1 MFFID
6 QTELLGNCLFLNLLR
21 VKGSSRFVMSSAR
34 FVNLN
39 SWYFV
44 LKLYFRIEFPIMKRK
59 RAIISVIN
67 DLVTDQRI
75 DRTAGVLA
83 DLGFEVLMVGRRKTD
98 SPNMPDRSYETLRM
112 RLLWEKG
119 PLFYAEY
126 NIRLF
131 FLLLSRPADLL
142 VSNDL
147 DTLLPNFLVHKLKH
161 IPIVY
166 DSHEYFTAT
175 PELVDRPKVQR
186 VWKGIEKKIVP
197 RLKSCITVN
206 ASIANLFEQ
215 EYNVPFRIV
224 RNIPRLSERI
234 RIPARAELGLP
245 ADKKIVLIQGS
256 GINVQRGAEEAVEA
270 MQYLDNVL
278 LLIVGGGDVLPV
290 LRKMVNELSLYKK
303 VKFVSRQTPA
313 NLAGYT
319 ANADIGLTID
329 KDTNINY
336 RFSLPNKL
344 FDYIYAG
351 VPVLATPLVELKKI
365 IQQYQI
371 GDFIQN
377 HDPEH
382 IASKIKSM
390 LQDESRMTLYRKNTK
405 KAATELNWETE
416 RNTLIEIFAFYA

>member
-1 MFFID
+1 
-6 QTELLGNCLFLNLLR
+6 
-21 VKGSSRFVMSSAR
+21 
-34 FVNLN
+34 
-39 SWYFV
+39 
-44 LKLYFRIEFPIMKRK
+44 MKKK

-75 DRTAGVLA
+75 ARTASVLD
-83 DLGFEVLMVGRRKTD
+83 DLGFEILMVGRRKFD
-98 SPNMPDRSYETLRM
+98 SPHMPDRKYETLRM

-131 FLLLSRPADLL
+131 FLLLSRPSELL

-147 DTLLPNFLVHKLKH
+147 DTLLPNYLVHKLKR

-175 PELVDRPKVQR
+175 PELVERPKVQR
-186 VWKGIEKKIVP
+186 VWKWLEKRIVP
-197 RLKSCITVN
+197 NLKSCITVN

-215 EYNVPFRIV
+215 EYNVQFRIV
-224 RNIPRLSERI
+224 RNIPQCREQF
-234 RIPARAELGLP
+234 RIPARVELGLP
-245 ADKKIVLIQGS
+245 IDKKIVLLQGS

-290 LRKMVNELSLYKK
+290 LKKMVSKLSLQKK

-351 VPVLATPLVELKKI
+351 VPVLATPLVEIKNI
-365 IQQYQI
+365 IQQYEI
-371 GDFIQN
+371 GDFIEN
-377 HDPEH
+377 HDPQH
-382 IASKIKSM
+382 IALKIKSM
-390 LQDESRMTLYRKNTK
+390 LQDESRMAFYKQNTK
-405 KAATELNWETE
+405 KAAAELNWETE
-416 RNTLIEIFAFYA
+416 RNTLIEIFAPYA

>member
-1 MFFID
+1 
-6 QTELLGNCLFLNLLR
+6 
-21 VKGSSRFVMSSAR
+21 
-34 FVNLN
+34 
-39 SWYFV
+39 
-44 LKLYFRIEFPIMKRK
+44 MKKK

-67 DLVTDQRI
+67 DLVTDQRV
-75 DRTAGVLA
+75 DKTASVLVE
-83 DLGFEVLMVGRRKTD
+83 LGFEVLMVGRRKVD
-98 SPNMPDRSYETLRM
+98 SPPMPDRNYETNRM

-119 PLFYAEY
+119 PIFYAEY
-126 NIRLF
+126 NFRLF
-131 FLLLSRPADLL
+131 FMLLTHPSDLL
-142 VSNDL
+142 ISNDL
-147 DTLLPNFLVHKLKH
+147 DTLLPNFLIHKLKR

-186 VWKGIEKKIVP
+186 IWKWIERAIVP
-197 RLKSCITVN
+197 KLKKCITVN

-215 EYNVPFRIV
+215 EYNVPFKIV
-224 RNIPRLSERI
+224 RNIPRRRENSE
-234 RIPARAELGLP
+234 IPSRQALGLP
-245 ADKKIVLIQGS
+245 EDKKIVLLQGS

-290 LRKMVNELSLYKK
+290 LKTMVEKLSLSDK
-303 VKFVSRQTPA
+303 VKFVSRQTPEK
-313 NLAGYT
+313 LAGYT

-351 VPVLATPLVELKKI
+351 VPVLATPLVELKNI
-365 IQQYQI
+365 IQHYEI
-371 GDFIQN
+371 GDFIEN

-382 IASKIKSM
+382 IADKIKEM
-390 LQDESRMTLYRKNTK
+390 LGDEKRMNLYKENTR
-405 KAATELNWETE
+405 KAAAELNWENE
-416 RNTLIEIFAFYA
+416 KKTLVEIFTPYA

>member
-1 MFFID
+1 MI
-6 QTELLGNCLFLNLLR
+6 
-21 VKGSSRFVMSSAR
+21 
-34 FVNLN
+34 
-39 SWYFV
+39 
-44 LKLYFRIEFPIMKRK
+44 
-59 RAIISVIN
+59 
-67 DLVTDQRI
+67 
-75 DRTAGVLA
+75 
-83 DLGFEVLMVGRRKTD
+83 GRRKSE
-98 SPNMPDRSYETLRM
+98 SPRMPERSYETIRM

-119 PLFYAEY
+119 PMFYAEY

-147 DTLLPNFLVHKLKH
+147 DTILPNYLVHKLKR
-161 IPIVY
+161 IPIVF

-175 PELVDRPKVQR
+175 PELVERPKVQR
-186 VWKGIEKKIVP
+186 IWKWIEKSIVP

-206 ASIANLFEQ
+206 ASIADIFEK
-215 EYNVPFRIV
+215 EYHIPFKIV
-224 RNIPRLSERI
+224 RNIPQKRENTEIPTRLS
-234 RIPARAELGLP
+234 LGLP
-245 ADKKIVLIQGS
+245 ENKKIVLMQGS

-290 LRKMVNELSLYKK
+290 LKNKVHELSLLKK
-303 VKFVSRQTPA
+303 VKFVSRQTPD

-351 VPVLATPLVELKKI
+351 IPVLSTPLVELKKI
-365 IQQYQI
+365 IEQYEI
-371 GDFIQN
+371 GTFIEN
-377 HDPEH
+377 HDPKH
-382 IASKIKSM
+382 IASAIDKM
-390 LQDESRMTLYRKNTK
+390 LKDEIQMELYRKNTL
-405 KAATELNWETE
+405 KAASELNWENE
-416 RNTLIEIFAFYA
+416 KKVLIEIFAPYA

>member
-1 MFFID
+1 
-6 QTELLGNCLFLNLLR
+6 
-21 VKGSSRFVMSSAR
+21 
-34 FVNLN
+34 
-39 SWYFV
+39 
-44 LKLYFRIEFPIMKRK
+44 MKKK

-67 DLVTDQRI
+67 DLVTDQRV
-75 DRTAGVLA
+75 DKTAGVLV
-83 DLGFEVLMVGRRKTD
+83 DLGFEVLMVGRQKTD
-98 SPNMPDRSYETLRM
+98 SPRMPKRAYETIRM

-131 FLLLSRPADLL
+131 FLLLLRPAELL

-147 DTLLPNFLVHKLKH
+147 DTLLPNYLVHKLKH

-166 DSHEYFTAT
+166 DSHEYYTAT
-175 PELVDRPKVQR
+175 PELVERPKVQR
-186 VWKGIEKKIVP
+186 IWKWIEKTIVP
-197 RLKSCITVN
+197 KLKSCITVN

-215 EYNVPFRIV
+215 EYQVPFRIV
-224 RNIPRLSERI
+224 RNIPRKRENAGIASRSS
-234 RIPARAELGLP
+234 LGLP
-245 ADKKIVLIQGS
+245 ENKKIVLLQGS

-290 LRKMVNELSLYKK
+290 LKKMVHELSLQKK
-303 VKFVSRQTPA
+303 VKFVSRQTPQ

-351 VPVLATPLVELKKI
+351 VPVLATPLVELKNI
-365 IQQYQI
+365 IQHYEI
-371 GDFIQN
+371 GEFIDN
-377 HDPEH
+377 HDPQH
-382 IASKIKSM
+382 IANTIKNM
-390 LQDESRMTLYRKNTK
+390 LQDDILMALYKKNTH
-405 KAATELNWETE
+405 KAAAELNWENE
-416 RNTLIEIFAFYA
+416 KIILIEIFAPYA